1 MTLLLL
7 LSGSSSGPL
16 AEAAGNYR
24 AAAPGTI
31 IIARPGWFDQRMVEI
46 APPSCSWRTDGPG
59 SFDTNIETR
68 VLTTAGYDKTAL
80 VNPLKGK
87 WLWWDHPTAGPWG
100 GVITRTEP
108 GQWTTR
114 IVAEQFNVLL
124 RHRRTATAE
133 RATGIAPGSLA
144 LYYLTG
150 AERNGDSF
158 LLTGMTA
165 EEGGEAIDIE
175 PRGGDLCDDIMPML
189 ADYGYQWRVKAST
202 MDERLFEFRSRLGTD
217 KRGTVLLSEGRHIT
231 SARATGDLWTV
242 ANSIVGVSGE
252 DDWRDANGYQLD
264 DDGSIRR
271 LGRRYEATVAYTGVA
286 TRSTIAP
293 LVKRDLALRRYPQE
307 IAEIQVVDEE
317 LCWSDVEEG
326 DTISILSQHLN
337 YHGPMEVD
345 IRSLDSRS
353 NVMTLA
359 GRLLT
364 EEA

>member
-7 LSGSSSGPL
+7 LSGSASGAA
-16 AEAAGNYR
+16 AEAAGNHR
-24 AAAPGTI
+24 AVAPGTAI
-31 IIARPGWFDQRMVEI
+31 VSRPGWFDQRMVEI

-59 SFDTNIETR
+59 SFDTTIETR
-68 VLTTAGYDKTAL
+68 ALTAAGYDLTAL
-80 VNPLKGK
+80 SDPLKGK

-108 GQWTTR
+108 GQWMTR

-133 RATGIAPGSLA
+133 AATGIAPGSLA

-165 EEGGEAIDIE
+165 EEGGQAVDLE

-189 ADYGYQWRVKAST
+189 AGYGYQWRVRAWS
-202 MDERLFEFRSRLGTD
+202 MDERLFEFRTRLGTD
-217 KRGTVLLSEGRHIT
+217 KRGTVLLSEGRHVT
-231 SARATGDLWTV
+231 GARTTGDLWTV

-252 DDWRDANGYQLD
+252 QDWRDAAGYQLD
-264 DDGSIRR
+264 DDASIRT
-271 LGRRYEATVAYTGVA
+271 LGRRYETTIAYTGVA

-307 IAEIQVVDEE
+307 IGEVQVVDEE
-317 LCWSDVEEG
+317 LIWSEIREG
-326 DTISILSQHLN
+326 DTVSILSQHLN

-345 IRSLDSRS
+345 IRSLDARS
-353 NVMTLA
+353 NVLTLA

-364 EEA
+364 EDA

>member
-1 MTLLLL
+1 
-7 LSGSSSGPL
+7 
-16 AEAAGNYR
+16 
-24 AAAPGTI
+24 
-31 IIARPGWFDQRMVEI
+31 
-46 APPSCSWRTDGPG
+46 
-59 SFDTNIETR
+59 
-68 VLTTAGYDKTAL
+68 
-80 VNPLKGK
+80 
-87 WLWWDHPTAGPWG
+87 
-100 GVITRTEP
+100 
-108 GQWTTR
+108 
-114 IVAEQFNVLL
+114 
-124 RHRRTATAE
+124 
-133 RATGIAPGSLA
+133 LA

-158 LLTGMTA
+158 LLTGWTA

-189 ADYGYQWRVKAST
+189 ADYGYQWRIKAST
-202 MDERLFEFRSRLGTD
+202 MDERLFEFRTRLGTD

-293 LVKRDLALRRYPQE
+293 LVKRDLALRKYPQE

-337 YHGPMEVD
+337 YHGAMEVD

-353 NVMTLA
+353 NQMTYA

-364 EEA
+364 EDA